1 MAKFQQKYEQTECK
15 LPQTPE
21 QYLWTSVLSKAA
33 HDAIYTSDWLEARKA
48 IAWFKSKSKDFREVC
63 ELAGLNHEYVY
74 GKMLKPISN
83 REDHMEH
90 VRTGNRYYITGNIG
104 LPRGGKVYHSHYR
117 TGVKRGPYKKKKKH
131 LTGNS
136 YYAAKRKK
144 DPYYVKIGKL
154 GGRPRLYNG
163 I

>member
-1 MAKFQQKYEQTECK
+1 MAKFQQKYERTESNQ
-15 LPQTPE
+15 PQTPE

-74 GKMLKPISN
+74 WRMLKPISN
-83 REDHMEH
+83 RENHMAY
-90 VRTGNRYYITGNIG
+90 VRTGNRYYIKDNIG

-117 TGVKRGPYKKKKKH
+117 TGIKRGPYKKKKH

-154 GGRPRLYNG
+154 GGRPRMYNG